1 MQEKVRSAGELAFI
15 GVIIQL
21 AGLYCRGVPRSRL

>member
-1 MQEKVRSAGELAFI
+1 MQEKVRSAGELVFI

-21 AGLYCRGVPRSRL
+21 AGLLLGA